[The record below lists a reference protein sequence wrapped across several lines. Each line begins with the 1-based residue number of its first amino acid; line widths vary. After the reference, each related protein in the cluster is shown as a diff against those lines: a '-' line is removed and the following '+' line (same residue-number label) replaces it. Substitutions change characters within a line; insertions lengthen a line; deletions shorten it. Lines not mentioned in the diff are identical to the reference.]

1 MMKPK
6 QLECCRM
13 CRMPVRRRR
22 AWRRSGVEWASLL
35 TKPANNSF
43 SPESDVDIVQDLLQ
57 LLLLDT
63 DFTSSESPC
72 RLPSA
77 EHVQYTYL
85 ACACSCWSIVR
96 RKHRTRSPFLAPTR
110 HALGRGVA
118 IFTSASR
125 YFTPGTCT
133 CTHGTIAERHQ
144 RSACSPTP
152 AASTYS
158 SIAPSEKRPISLG
171 SFSVVL
177 RHTTGSVQVPQAS
190 LENHTF
196 DRHALLKHNL

>member
-1 MMKPK
+1 MCKTSSN
-6 QLECCRM
+6 CC
-13 CRMPVRRRR
+13 
-22 AWRRSGVEWASLL
+22 S
-35 TKPANNSF
+35 
-43 SPESDVDIVQDLLQ
+43 
-57 LLLLDT
+57 LDT

-85 ACACSCWSIVR
+85 ACTCSCWSIVR

-133 CTHGTIAERHQ
+133 HGTIAERQQ

-152 AASTYS
+152 AASTYP
-158 SIAPSEKRPISLG
+158 SIAPSEERPISWG
-171 SFSVVL
+171 SFSFVL
-177 RHTTGSVQVPQAS
+177 RHSTGSVQVSQAS

-196 DRHALLKHNL
+196 DRHTLLKHNLRLHAVTREICRQNTDECDCHDHQPLNTLAAMEPSANAST